1 MRLAPSLVVA
11 ALAGFLAAVAA
22 AAAPLPPVA
31 RAEIDG
37 LMSRLDAS
45 HCEINRNGTWYP
57 AADARAHLMTKLKY
71 LEDRGA
77 VETAE
82 QFIERAAS
90 KSSVSGRPYLIRCG
104 EVPPVESGV
113 WLSVQLQAMRSAART
128 GRAP

>member
-1 MRLAPSLVVA
+1 MKRAPSLLAA
-11 ALAGFLAAVAA
+11 ALAGLLAA
-22 AAAPLPPVA
+22 AAASAAPLSPAA
-31 RAEIDG
+31 RAEIDA

-45 HCEINRNGTWYP
+45 NCEINRNGTWYP
-57 AADARAHLMTKLKY
+57 AADARAHLMTKLRY
-71 LEDRGA
+71 LEDRDA

-113 WLSVQLQAMRSAART
+113 WLSVQLQAMRSAARK
-128 GRAP
+128 GPAP